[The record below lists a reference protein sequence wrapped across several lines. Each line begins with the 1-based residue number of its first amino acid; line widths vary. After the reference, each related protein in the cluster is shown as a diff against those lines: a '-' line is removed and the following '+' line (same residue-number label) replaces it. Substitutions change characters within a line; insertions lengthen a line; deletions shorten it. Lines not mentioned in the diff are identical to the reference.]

1 MLPGWS
7 PRPITVP
14 ILLVLCV
21 AGAWA
26 AEIQGKIQSVDTS
39 DRSVVLDDG
48 TKLWVAE
55 GLSMDSLQAG
65 ADVKAS
71 YEDRD
76 GKNVATSVKV
86 NK

>member
-1 MLPGWS
+1 MGKVLS
-7 PRPITVP
+7 ITAA
-14 ILLVLCV
+14 ILLVLSV

-76 GKNVATSVKV
+76 GKNVATSVEV

>member
-1 MLPGWS
+1 MRSVLAV
-7 PRPITVP
+7 TVA
-14 ILLVLCV
+14 ILLVLSV

-76 GKNVATSVKV
+76 GKNVATSVEV

>member
-1 MLPGWS
+1 
-7 PRPITVP
+7 
-14 ILLVLCV
+14 V

-65 ADVKAS
+65 ADVNAS
-71 YEDRD
+71 CEDRD
-76 GKNVATSVKV
+76 GKNVATSVEV